1 MSAKDGTLIEAE
13 GTVVKMLAGAM
24 FRVKLD
30 QGIEILAVPNG
41 KMRKNYI
48 KLAIGDRVRCELSAY
63 DLTRG
68 RITYRMRSS

>member
-30 QGIEILAVPNG
+30 QGIEILATPSG
-41 KMRKNYI
+41 KMRKNFI
-48 KLAIGDRVRCELSAY
+48 RRARGDRVRCELSAY

-68 RITYRMRSS
+68 RITYRLKR

>member
-1 MSAKDGTLIEAE
+1 MKNEDTMVEVE
-13 GTVVKMLAGAM
+13 GVVTKMLAGAM

-48 KLAIGDRVRCELSAY
+48 KIAIGDRVKCELSAY

-68 RITYRMRSS
+68 RITYRMRA